1 MTTKDSEIGATLLM
15 SVLEDDRLQ
24 LGSRVLYAII
34 CGLSVKSG
42 YCFATN
48 AYFGERIKVSE
59 RTISRWLGELVKYK
73 YITIQLHTKDH
84 VSDRHIVPIG
94 PMPARRSADAY
105 AKRGGT
111 EGRTYEP
118 RPYVDKRLYWE
129 EEPAGR

>member
-94 PMPARRSADAY
+94 PMPARRSTDAS
-105 AKRGGT
+105 AKR
-111 EGRTYEP
+111 
-118 RPYVDKRLYWE
+118 RPDTRLYYGE
-129 EEPAGR
+129 KPAGRWDGVDY